1 MIDKLKILVG
11 TVLFFMLLGWF
22 FYWRE
27 SLTKQEKTEYFDG
40 NPYSGPMRCRVR
52 VDDKFRAFYDNKL
65 VFEGDRWDKVYEFDI
80 DDVRPNTRVYFD
92 CENNYGPGGIIG
104 EFEYGG
110 RKFYTG
116 LDTMYV
122 ANRIIETKNGT
133 RYSGDRFMGCFND
146 RSERDIVRYE
156 GTVPNSSECF
166 KRALLAGKRYY
177 GLQAGNQC
185 FIGNQYGRFGKAEK
199 CQNTRNRQSGEYFG
213 GGWENAVFDT
223 KQSPLTVEV
232 NLGWTGFN
240 PKAKTLWANNDRA
253 NGLYTFVL
261 RVPDTA
267 KVDFCPDI
275 NYAEFNPAGCTN
287 PLDSAAC
294 RASHYPN
301 FNPLQSMC
309 NKPVDYTDYRKI
321 YEQIASAWEII
332 ASPKEKV
339 LSNVR
344 SVTDKV
350 YFGDET
356 KSCANKEWKD
366 KQGDITFFIMD
377 NKVISELQDK
387 KYDANNPALKYS
399 WSFLTA
405 NYYLTRLLK
414 PLAEI
419 VNYPLDTTQMTIN
432 GDVTPDTP
440 QYYSLIERGIKYSE
454 NGSSLVGDRFK
465 KHLKELYD
473 MARIINGNPKQVREC
488 DCLDGAY
495 RNSRNCVPC

>member
-1 MIDKLKILVG
+1 
-11 TVLFFMLLGWF
+11 
-22 FYWRE
+22 
-27 SLTKQEKTEYFDG
+27 
-40 NPYSGPMRCRVR
+40 
-52 VDDKFRAFYDNKL
+52 
-65 VFEGDRWDKVYEFDI
+65 
-80 DDVRPNTRVYFD
+80 
-92 CENNYGPGGIIG
+92 
-104 EFEYGG
+104 
-110 RKFYTG
+110 
-116 LDTMYV
+116 
-122 ANRIIETKNGT
+122 
-133 RYSGDRFMGCFND
+133 
-146 RSERDIVRYE
+146 
-156 GTVPNSSECF
+156 
-166 KRALLAGKRYY
+166 
-177 GLQAGNQC
+177 
-185 FIGNQYGRFGKAEK
+185 
-199 CQNTRNRQSGEYFG
+199 
-213 GGWENAVFDT
+213 
-223 KQSPLTVEV
+223 
-232 NLGWTGFN
+232 
-240 PKAKTLWANNDRA
+240 
-253 NGLYTFVL
+253 
-261 RVPDTA
+261 
-267 KVDFCPDI
+267 VDFCPDI
-275 NYAEFNPAGCTN
+275 NYSEFNPAGCTN

-294 RASHYPN
+294 RSSHYPN

-332 ASPKEKV
+332 ASPKEEV

-344 SVTDKV
+344 SVTDTV

-377 NKVISELQDK
+377 NKVISDLQFK
-387 KYDANNPALKYS
+387 QTNWSGNPALRYA
-399 WSFLTA
+399 WGFFIA

-440 QYYSLIERGIKYSE
+440 QYYALIERGIKYSQK
-454 NGSSLVGDRFK
+454 GSSLVGDRFK